1 MNVFRVSYGS
11 GKPILHNVSKGSFSV
26 ITRADLK
33 RLHPRA
39 KQSSYVRSPRA
50 GLDCR
55 RRCSTRGING
65 RRSLPEMNRG
75 LTPGDTT

>member
-1 MNVFRVSYGS
+1 MLAHVAAQTGFNRGDVS
-11 GKPILHNVSKGSFSV
+11 VGSFS
-26 ITRADLK
+26 IISASDIRRPL
-33 RLHPRA
+33 PRA

-65 RRSLPEMNRG
+65 RRSLPEMNRV